1 MSRYGT
7 ILLFFILSI
16 ASPASVNPAFAGKHR
31 AFIENKGQII
41 DQNNK
46 PNPAVLY
53 LLNTPGLNVQLR
65 RSGFSYDLYR
75 ISNIEHRIQNAEMPC
90 DQSHNKGH
98 DSSSVNFHRIDFD
111 LVGAN
116 PACEILA
123 SATSSDYLNYY
134 TTGTS
139 VNGATKVRSYE
150 NVSYKNIYPGIDLEF
165 QADSTSGVKYN
176 FIVHP
181 GGDLSAIR
189 INIAG
194 AEVDLTGSGYLILKT
209 SVGTIEEKI
218 PESYYLIDSKKS
230 KVHASFTRLG
240 QNIFGLS
247 VNSRIGGA
255 TTLVIDP
262 VPNRLWSTYYGGMN
276 ANPSS
281 TEAINCIK
289 IDKDGNL
296 VIVGETPSPDNMATA
311 GSFQSTLGGDADAF
325 LAKFTPDGA
334 RLWATYYGGSDKD
347 RGVGCAVNA
356 LGDIFITGETYS
368 TSQIATPG
376 TYQTTLGGFSDGF
389 AARFFPDGTRSWG
402 TYYGGS
408 ESERNCGCTL
418 DKDGNLYTVGQSYS
432 GNNISTPGAYQ
443 VGNNG
448 NGDAYL
454 AKFHPDGKLAWG
466 TYYGGNLADLALGVC
481 ADTLGNIIMTGN
493 TKSHGDIASP
503 GAHQETYGGT
513 GTNGGGD
520 GFIIR
525 FNTDGQRQWG
535 TYYGGAEGDDATAC
549 VCTNSGMIYV
559 TGDTGSDDNIS
570 TPGSYQ
576 PTRYFGTDA
585 FFVKF
590 TMAGTRIWGTY
601 YGGDIEDHGMACD
614 YDPRGNVFVSGYT
627 ASSFNISTPN
637 AYQVYNNGYW
647 DVFLAK
653 FDTNGS
659 RTWCTYFGASWAD
672 WCYTLAVDTN
682 DRQYIG
688 GQTGS
693 TTGMASPGA
702 FQTVFGGPYSDG
714 FMAKFTDCVN
724 PHSGPI
730 TGKDIVCKNTVETY
744 SIPPIYKVFT
754 YNWAVPPGASILSGQ
769 NTATIT
775 VSYSNTA
782 IAGKLSV
789 YATNLCGTGDTAM
802 MMITVNAN
810 PEPVLT
816 GSNTVCWNT
825 VSTYSTQAGKV
836 NYVWNYSPG
845 GSIMSG
851 GGNNNN
857 TAGISWSTTGSH
869 WVSVTFDN
877 GNGCPVPPATILPVT
892 VQAGPPLNNAPL
904 SKTICSGDSTRILL
918 TSSQAGTT
926 FTWLAAGSSPDVTGF
941 AGGSGDSINQK
952 LVNSG
957 SATTTVT
964 YTITTHFNGCAGL
977 PADYVV
983 SVLPLAP
990 VSVSVTPTQN
1000 PVCSG
1005 IPVTY
1010 TATPFNGGASPSYQW
1025 KINGISVGANSNTY
1039 SYFPVTGDCITAELT
1054 SNTACPTG
1062 NPALS
1067 NSICMTVNPVMPVS
1081 VSITSSGNSVCAG
1094 VPVIFTAFPVHQ
1106 GISPVYQWK
1115 VNGVSQAMNINPFTY
1130 VPTNGDCVMCELTSD
1145 IACAT
1150 GNPAT
1155 SNTICVTVDPVLPVS
1170 VTVTTPLI
1178 TVCAGT
1184 LVTFTANPAHG
1195 GTLPGYQWKVNAN
1208 NVINANN
1215 ASYAYNAVDGDVVTC
1230 ELTSSESCVTG
1241 NPALSPPVT
1250 MTVNPNLAV
1259 SVSIT
1264 ASANPSC
1271 SGNQVTFTA
1280 TPGHGGLVPG
1290 YQWKVNAGN
1299 VINAN
1304 NASYAYNAVNG
1315 DVVTCELTSS
1325 ENCVTG
1331 NPALSNA
1338 ITMTVNTNQ
1347 PAGVSISTLTNPF
1360 CPGTAVTITA
1370 APTNGGPAPVYQWK
1384 LNGANAGTNLYSFT
1398 FNPLAGDS
1406 VRCVM
1411 TSNLNCVTGNPAS
1424 SAKIIMTG
1432 RAAPDVTFTTCFD
1445 TVTILGAQPFK
1456 LHGGLPL
1463 GGQYSGPGVN
1473 PVTGIF
1479 TPSFAGT
1486 GLKTITYGYS
1496 NVYTC
1501 LATKTKTILVQPN
1514 PSFTCGNN
1522 LTDIRDNK
1530 IYPTVQ
1536 IGSQCWMAAN
1546 LDFGFQIS
1554 HLTPQ
1559 TDNCTPEK
1567 YQHPASFYQW
1577 DELMQY
1583 HHTEAIQGLCPPGW
1597 HIPSSA
1603 EWNALLALCNGPGEA
1618 AGPLKDTLLV
1628 NGFHSYQQGFLYL
1641 NNTWAFTAGLYAGAM
1656 YWTSTSSGPDRA
1668 VARGLNEY
1676 NMSVSL
1682 YPSSRGNAFSV
1693 RCIKD

>member
-1 MSRYGT
+1 MLRYGT
-7 ILLFFILSI
+7 ILLFLSLSL
-16 ASPASVNPAFAGKHR
+16 ASLAFVKPSFTRKQR

-65 RSGFSYDLYR
+65 RGGFSYDLYR
-75 ISNIEHRIQNAEMPC
+75 KSNIAKRIPNVEISR
-90 DQSHNKGH
+90 DLSRDKDH
-98 DSSSVNFHRIDFD
+98 DSSSVNFHRIDID
-111 LVGAN
+111 LIGSN
-116 PACEILA
+116 PACEIIA
-123 SATSSDYLNYY
+123 SGTSTDYLNYY

-139 VNGATKVRSYE
+139 VNGVTKVISYE
-150 NVSYKNIYPGIDLEF
+150 NVSYKNIYPCIDLEF
-165 QADSTSGVKYN
+165 QPDSTSGVKYN

-181 GGDLSAIR
+181 GGDLTAIR
-189 INIAG
+189 MKIAG
-194 AEVDLTGSGYLILKT
+194 PEIELNNSGFLNLKT
-209 SVGTIEEKI
+209 SVGIIEEKI
-218 PESYYLIDSKKS
+218 PESYLLADGKKS
-230 KVHASFTRLG
+230 KVQASFTRVG

-247 VNSRIGGA
+247 VNSRIRGA

-311 GSFQSTLGGDADAF
+311 GSFQSTIGGDVDAF

-368 TSQIATPG
+368 TGQIATPG
-376 TYQTTLGGFSDGF
+376 TYQTVLGGFSDGF
-389 AARFFPDGTRSWG
+389 AARFFPDGTRIWG

-454 AKFHPDGKLAWG
+454 AKFRPDGKLAWG

-585 FFVKF
+585 FFVKL

-614 YDPRGNVFVSGYT
+614 YDPRGTVFLSGYT
-627 ASSFNISTPN
+627 ASSVNISTPN
-637 AYQVYNNGYW
+637 AYQIYNYGYW

-682 DRQYIG
+682 DRQYVA

-693 TTGMASPGA
+693 TTGMASTGA

-769 NTATIT
+769 NTSSIT

-789 YATNLCGTGDTAM
+789 YATNLCGTGDTAII
-802 MMITVNAN
+802 MITVNAN

-816 GSNTVCWNT
+816 GSNNVCWNT
-825 VSTYSTQAGKV
+825 VSTYSTQAGKI

-851 GGNNNN
+851 GGSSNN
-857 TAGISWSTTGSH
+857 TAGISWNTTGSH
-869 WVSVTFDN
+869 WVTVTFDN
-877 GNGCPVPPATILPVT
+877 GNGCPAPPATILPVT
-892 VQAGPPLNNAPL
+892 VQAGPPLTNAPL

-952 LVNSG
+952 LVNLG

-964 YTITTHFNGCAGL
+964 YTVTTHFNGCAGL
-977 PADYVV
+977 SADYVV

-990 VSVSVTPTQN
+990 VNVSITPTQN

-1005 IPVTY
+1005 NSVTY
-1010 TATPFNGGASPSYQW
+1010 TATPINGG
-1025 KINGISVGANSNTY
+1025 G
-1039 SYFPVTGDCITAELT
+1039 
-1054 SNTACPTG
+1054 
-1062 NPALS
+1062 
-1067 NSICMTVNPVMPVS
+1067 
-1081 VSITSSGNSVCAG
+1081 
-1094 VPVIFTAFPVHQ
+1094 
-1106 GISPVYQWK
+1106 SPVYQWK
-1115 VNGVSQAMNINPFTY
+1115 VNAVNI
-1130 VPTNGDCVMCELTSD
+1130 S
-1145 IACAT
+1145 
-1150 GNPAT
+1150 
-1155 SNTICVTVDPVLPVS
+1155 
-1170 VTVTTPLI
+1170 
-1178 TVCAGT
+1178 
-1184 LVTFTANPAHG
+1184 G
-1195 GTLPGYQWKVNAN
+1195 GTNSTYT
-1208 NVINANN
+1208 
-1215 ASYAYNAVDGDVVTC
+1215 YAPLNGNIITC
-1230 ELTSSESCVTG
+1230 QLTSSENCVTG
-1241 NPALSPPVT
+1241 NPAISPQVT
-1250 MTVNPNLAV
+1250 MTVNQNLV
-1259 SVSIT
+1259 VTVSIT
-1264 ASANPSC
+1264 ASANPFCAGS
-1271 SGNQVTFTA
+1271 QVIFTA
-1280 TPGHGGLVPG
+1280 TPDHGGLVPG
-1290 YQWKVNAGN
+1290 YQWKVNASN

-1338 ITMTVNTNQ
+1338 VTMIVNTNL
-1347 PAGVSISTLTNPF
+1347 PAGVSISTPTNPF

-1370 APTNGGPAPVYQWK
+1370 TPTNGGPIPVYQWK
-1384 LNGANAGTNLYSFT
+1384 VNAINVINANNASYAYNAVNGDVVTCEL
-1398 FNPLAGDS
+1398 
-1406 VRCVM
+1406 
-1411 TSNLNCVTGNPAS
+1411 TSNLNCVAGNPAMS
-1424 SAKIIMTG
+1424 NSILLTE
-1432 RAAPDVTFTTCFD
+1432 RALPNVTFTSCFD

-1463 GGQYSGPGVN
+1463 GGQYSGPGV
-1473 PVTGIF
+1473 TAGIF
-1479 TPSFAGT
+1479 TPSVAGT
-1486 GLKTITYGYS
+1486 GLKTITYGYA

-1530 IYPTVQ
+1530 VYPTVQ
-1536 IGSQCWMAAN
+1536 IGSQCWMASN

-1554 HLTPQ
+1554 DLTPQ
-1559 TDNCTPEK
+1559 TDNCIAEK
-1567 YQHPASFYQW
+1567 YIQNSSFVVQNPIFQW
-1577 DELMQY
+1577 DELMRY
-1583 HHTEAIQGLCPPGW
+1583 TTAEDAQGLCPPGW
-1597 HIPSSA
+1597 HIPSAA
-1603 EWNALLALCNGPGEA
+1603 EWNTLLAFYSGPGM
-1618 AGPLKDTLLV
+1618 AGGPMKDTLLL
-1628 NGFHSYQQGFLYL
+1628 NGFKSYQQGFLYQ
-1641 NNTWAFTAGLYAGAM
+1641 NNTRAFTTGIDAGSM
-1656 YWTSTSSGPDRA
+1656 YWTSTSLGADRA
-1668 VARGLNEY
+1668 VARGLNNY
-1676 NMSVSL
+1676 NPSVSM
-1682 YPSSRGNAFSV
+1682 YPSLRGNAFGV
-1693 RCIKD
+1693 RCIKDE